1 MCEKASQHIQEV
13 AIPLQSVE
21 HNQRWNTAV
30 QEVLKHC
37 NTEFQ
42 QSGINE
48 FYLTFLES
56 DKILDEKSNRAESI
70 KSQIENI
77 GAMVEDESSILS
89 TLLCEVQGLQAE
101 LNEIKKRPVESFEED
116 LEQELRQRYPDL
128 FSVGSDEEGD
138 EDVYLKYRHLNE
150 SQD

>member
-1 MCEKASQHIQEV
+1 
-13 AIPLQSVE
+13 
-21 HNQRWNTAV
+21 
-30 QEVLKHC
+30 
-37 NTEFQ
+37 
-42 QSGINE
+42 
-48 FYLTFLES
+48 LES